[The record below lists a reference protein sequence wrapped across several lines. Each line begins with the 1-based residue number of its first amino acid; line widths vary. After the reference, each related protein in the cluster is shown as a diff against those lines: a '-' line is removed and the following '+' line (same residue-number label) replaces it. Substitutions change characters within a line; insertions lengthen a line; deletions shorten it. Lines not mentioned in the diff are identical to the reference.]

1 MRILG
6 LICKGVLDMERYQIT
21 LHSPMGPRRGGLEI
35 VNDREAVVELLGFRS
50 GVAVRRMDGGR
61 FCLTGDLD
69 SIMGKIRFE
78 AKLTIRDG
86 AAVVTTEWETVAEDV
101 RRCGDG
107 VEVTVTA
114 DEPSVLTVLADGQSR
129 EMPVPAGKTTV
140 RTALS

>member
-21 LHSPMGPRRGGLEI
+21 LHSPMGPRRGSLEI

-86 AAVVTTEWETVAEDV
+86 AFDSLARTGK
-101 RRCGDG
+101 GDMRLTG
-107 VEVTVTA
+107 RLVENM
-114 DEPSVLTVLADGQSR
+114 E
-129 EMPVPAGKTTV
+129 
-140 RTALS
+140 